1 MERDSDYVYS
11 DAINSAPSLKRKSL
25 NKEWEI
31 KLSIL
36 ERAMDDKDNTIA
48 QLWKKISLR

>member
-1 MERDSDYVYS
+1 MTTFTQMPSVNP
-11 DAINSAPSLKRKSL
+11 NSAPSLKRKSL

-36 ERAMDDKDNTIA
+36 ERAMDDKDKTIA
-48 QLWKKISLR
+48 QLWEKISLR